1 MILKK
6 KVLQQDKRGYRK
18 KTEDKFV
25 KQNMKCYSF
34 TITMYL
40 HYIIY
45 SIIYSGTDQTICRLV
60 AVYLWYSELA
70 FRSSILMSGN
80 PITT

>member
-6 KVLQQDKRGYRK
+6 KYYNKTNEDIVK
-18 KTEDKFV
+18 KQKFV

-34 TITMYL
+34 TITLYL

>member
-6 KVLQQDKRGYRK
+6 KYYN
-18 KTEDKFV
+18 KTNEDIVKNQKFV